1 MALHNLKITVIDGG
15 KVGEGQGWGSDL
27 NKRAKNTAKDSK
39 LYKLL
44 NYNQTIK
51 QSIKKA
57 VSPTTFFAL
66 QAGVGLATQT
76 ARQVISYYV
85 SDIGRRNGDSNYQAI
100 INRRIEQITDP
111 LSIGQGALS
120 GAAAGAMFGGVGIA
134 VGAAVGAISSGIN
147 LHFKYAERER
157 AYAHE
162 MFQQRNSQA
171 YNLARSN
178 YSVLNGRVR

>member
-1 MALHNLKITVIDGG
+1 MALHNLKITVVDGG
-15 KVGEGQGWGSDL
+15 RASGESWGSDL
-27 NKRAKNTAKDSK
+27 NKKAKETAKDSK

>member
-1 MALHNLKITVIDGG
+1 M
-15 KVGEGQGWGSDL
+15 
-27 NKRAKNTAKDSK
+27 
-39 LYKLL
+39 L

>member
-66 QAGVGLATQT
+66 QAGVGLAAQT

>member
-15 KVGEGQGWGSDL
+15 KGGEGQGWGSDL
-27 NKRAKNTAKDSK
+27 NKKAKNTAKDSK

-66 QAGVGLATQT
+66 QAGVGLAAQT

-111 LSIGQGALS
+111 LSIGTGALS
-120 GAAAGAMFGGVGIA
+120 GAAAGSMFGPI
-134 VGAAVGAISSGIN
+134 GAAIGATAGVISAGIN

-162 MFQQRNSQA
+162 MFQQRNNQA